1 MSSNR
6 SKFRPYFTTAQL
18 AEIIRCV
25 KASSKDLSLIYYLE
39 SFALKLKHS
48 IIQPAHTSQPPLE
61 EKLGFSSPVSAINQS
76 IPPSELYATFLI
88 SPQSLTPPELEKV
101 HQYRFENDLMDQDE
115 EGEYLKSK
123 GLFTL

>member
-1 MSSNR
+1 MSPPDR
-6 SKFRPYFTTAQL
+6 SKFRPYFTAAQL

-25 KASSKDLSLIYYLE
+25 KASSKDLPLIYYLE

-48 IIQPAHTSQPPLE
+48 IIQPAHTTQPPLE
-61 EKLGFSSPVSAINQS
+61 EKLGFSSSPPTNS
-76 IPPSELYATFLI
+76 ISPSELYATFLI
-88 SPQSLTPPELEKV
+88 SPATLTPPELEKV

-115 EGEYLKSK
+115 EAEYLKSK